1 MRHWAHTLLCS
12 SRTRRRTLTR
22 DTDSLGLEHVGDRAY
37 GREEQREKW
46 SWRRIQ
52 NAKHVSRPLE
62 WLEIT
67 MDWMELELTSP
78 RCIGIL
84 RVRADVG
91 LGLVSKSS
99 MKPDI
104 GHSCCTRS
112 GIRNLSLLRERLR
125 CPRHIITQLQRNP
138 KTIHSVARL
147 RLVRR

>member
-1 MRHWAHTLLCS
+1 M
-12 SRTRRRTLTR
+12 
-22 DTDSLGLEHVGDRAY
+22 
-37 GREEQREKW
+37 EEKRREKW

-62 WLEIT
+62 WLGIT

-78 RCIGIL
+78 RCIGVP

-104 GHSCCTRS
+104 GHPCCTRS